1 MITADEG
8 WGLFLDFFGV
18 SPVLSVLFL
27 SPPLWEVARQRQKK
41 KKKKKKKRKSLIEPS
56 KLKTTN
62 QLNPFNP

>member
-41 KKKKKKKRKSLIEPS
+41 KKKKKKEKKVSHRAV
-56 KLKTTN
+56 KTKNN
-62 QLNPFNP
+62 QPA